1 MGNLKSFVAICTLF
15 LSLLNVNTSD
25 GQSPKSRPTA
35 VNIIVILDTSDR
47 VSNEKHPGQVERDRN
62 IVKEIVARFEEVVKV
77 NVGKSTEFAYQDQL
91 TIIVPDQPTVPPIP
105 LKIMMNL
112 TIEDLG
118 DYKSVSEIHEDLKKT
133 RDALPSE
140 LSKLYEFVQEHKQT
154 GSDVWDW
161 FQYEAWD
168 YLSAAHQNLIICLS
182 DGYLIFDKNIQDTRR
197 KGTYMDVRTLRDT
210 SDWRQKIQGSE
221 GLLVIPEARETF
233 SGYNVKFL
241 MAEIL
246 LQTDEN
252 DIPYQQDFEIIKAYW
267 ETWLNAMGIKETDF
281 IKQGRPLQKKLQLF
295 ISPENSR

>member
-1 MGNLKSFVAICTLF
+1 MGKLKSFVAICTLF

-154 GSDVWDW
+154 GSDIWDW
-161 FQYEAWD
+161 FQYEAVD

-241 MAEIL
+241 MAGIL
-246 LQTDEN
+246 LQTAEN
-252 DIPYQQDFEIIKAYW
+252 GIPYQQDFEIIKAYW

-281 IKQGRPLQKKLQLF
+281 VKQGRPLQKKLQLF
-295 ISPENSR
+295 ISPESN

>member
-112 TIEDLG
+112 TIEDPG
-118 DYKSVSEIHEDLKKT
+118 DYKSVSAIHEDLKKT

-168 YLSAAHQNLIICLS
+168 YLSTEHQNFIICLS

-197 KGTYMDVRTLRDT
+197 KGTYMKVRTLRDT
-210 SDWRQKIQGSE
+210 PDWQQKIQGSE
-221 GLLVIPEARETF
+221 GLLPISEDF

-281 IKQGRPLQKKLQLF
+281 VKQGRPLQKKLQLF

>member
-1 MGNLKSFVAICTLF
+1 MGKLKSFVAICTLF

-154 GSDVWDW
+154 GSDIWDW
-161 FQYEAWD
+161 FQYEAVD

-221 GLLVIPEARETF
+221 GLLPISEDF

>member
-1 MGNLKSFVAICTLF
+1 MGKLKSFVAICTLF

-154 GSDVWDW
+154 GSDIWDW
-161 FQYEAWD
+161 FQYEAVD

-241 MAEIL
+241 MAGIL
-246 LQTDEN
+246 LQTAEN
-252 DIPYQQDFEIIKAYW
+252 GIPYQQDFEIIKAYW

-281 IKQGRPLQKKLQLF
+281 VKQGHPLQKKLQLF
-295 ISPENSR
+295 ISPESN